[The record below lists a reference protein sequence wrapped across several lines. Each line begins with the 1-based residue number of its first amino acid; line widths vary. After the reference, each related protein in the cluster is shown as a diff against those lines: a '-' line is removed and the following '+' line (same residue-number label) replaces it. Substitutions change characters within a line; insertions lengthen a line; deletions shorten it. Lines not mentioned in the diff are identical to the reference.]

1 MFYLTRRMFFS
12 IFLTTVFLTSTGPSL
27 ASLNGGLP
35 GGNPAVAAAYAIAL
49 VVAQQVM
56 QQVQPAAQAEALQ
69 AEAQQQEWRLVQRRG
84 RQDASKK
91 PKRNKGLG
99 KGCKPIQQPGKSG
112 KK

>member
-12 IFLTTVFLTSTGPSL
+12 IFLTTVFLISTGPSL

-35 GGNPAVAAAYAIAL
+35 GGNPAVAAYVLAL

-56 QQVQPAAQAEALQ
+56 QQGQQVAQAEALQ
-69 AEAQQQEWRLVQRRG
+69 EEAQRQEWQSVQRAE
-84 RQDASKK
+84 RQNAAKK